1 MFTTFAAE
9 PLWRAG
15 TPTVAPPPR
24 HRGAPRATSA
34 QLPGARACRGDRA
47 RETPRRDQAGRRSRN
62 EPPGDLRRTGEP
74 GGRDLPR
81 DGRTHREGQLVA
93 GFHPLKTRMTR
104 WIRRLDRRRQGVKMP
119 ADGARADQI
128 RSADSRC
135 ADRRVSGLSCRRR
148 EGRFA
153 DTPCTDRRLRA
164 ASAARLRVEACRGG
178 SRTPKRP
185 RPPPDRLLHRRQR
198 RLRARRRSQRTQGLL
213 SARAATRTLS
223 DPGGRGGTRRRG
235 RARRPAVGARRHECR
250 PVASRS
256 DPEDDSKPAPAA
268 DRRS

>member
-1 MFTTFAAE
+1 MHSPRVAVNCRSGGMAPSSGGGCFMLRVSRKHCCPRSAEMFTTFAAE

-15 TPTVAPPPR
+15 TPAVAPPPR

-81 DGRTHREGQLVA
+81 DGPTHREGQLVA

-104 WIRRLDRRRQGVKMP
+104 WIRRLDRRRRGVKMP

-135 ADRRVSGLSCRRR
+135 ADLRVSGLSCRRR

-164 ASAARLRVEACRGG
+164 ASAARLRVESVQTRKPNSKAATTPAG
-178 SRTPKRP
+178 STSSSTSETATGSPQESANA
-185 RPPPDRLLHRRQR
+185 RPP
-198 RLRARRRSQRTQGLL
+198 
-213 SARAATRTLS
+213 
-223 DPGGRGGTRRRG
+223 
-235 RARRPAVGARRHECR
+235 VGA
-250 PVASRS
+250 SGYT
-256 DPEDDSKPAPAA
+256 DSV
-268 DRRS
+268 